1 MIIFNNRHQSVI
13 HRLDPRFR
21 VVGALVFAFLV
32 ALSERPAVLLLGLA
46 AAVVLAML
54 ARLPARN
61 ARKLAQVNLFLL
73 MLAVLL
79 PLFVEGQAVLSIGRV
94 SWSREGFAQAFV
106 IAARANAILVAVLA
120 LLTTMEPAQLG
131 AALFRL
137 GCPAK
142 LAHLFLFLVRYIEV
156 IHREYH
162 SLRTAMKLRAFRPA
176 LNRHT
181 LKSLGYLVGQLL
193 LRSFERSDR
202 IMEAMKCRGFRGRF
216 YVLRQF
222 RLSAGDA
229 VFAMMTICFL
239 ASMAVL
245 EWA

>member
-1 MIIFNNRHQSVI
+1 MIIFNNRRQSVI

-21 VVGALVFAFLV
+21 VVAALVFAFLV
-32 ALSERPAVLLLGLA
+32 ALSERPAVLLLGMAAGIALA
-46 AAVVLAML
+46 LL
-54 ARLPARN
+54 ARLPAKNVKR
-61 ARKLAQVNLFLL
+61 LAQVNLFLL
-73 MLAVLL
+73 TLAALL
-79 PLFVEGQAVLSIGRV
+79 PLFVEGRAVLRLGGL
-94 SWSREGFAQAFV
+94 SWSHEGFAQAFV
-106 IAARANAILVAVLA
+106 IVVRANAILVAVLA

-142 LAHLFLFLVRYIEV
+142 LAHLFLFLVRYVEV
-156 IHREYH
+156 VHREYH
-162 SLRTAMKLRAFRPA
+162 SLRTAMKLRAFRPG

-193 LRSFERSDR
+193 LRSFDRSER

-222 RLSAGDA
+222 AFSAGDA
-229 VFAMMTICFL
+229 VFATTAVGFL
-239 ASMAVL
+239 VSMAVL